1 MHVNPEYGRMQKFP
15 DESYFLPDE
24 QATLLEESNI
34 KVRLNRARTSL
45 RENLNG
51 YMKENVFSFH
61 LTRCDR
67 IVQQV
72 FKVLQIHHPSAQA

>member
-1 MHVNPEYGRMQKFP
+1 MHVNPEYGRMHKLP
-15 DESYFLPDE
+15 DEWYFLPDE

-34 KVRLNRARTSL
+34 KVRLNRAKTSL